1 MIMSKN
7 LHPIAWILPIIV
19 GTIFCIIIAITYYYR
34 IHIHEKTM
42 RQNTILFEEI
52 DRAFPNTLQSD
63 VLKKI
68 AKYLRRARYISE
80 VR

>member
-7 LHPIAWILPIIV
+7 LHPIGWILPIIV
-19 GTIFCIIIAITYYYR
+19 GTIFCIIISITYYYR

>member
-1 MIMSKN
+1 MGKN
-7 LHPIAWILPIIV
+7 SHPIAWILPIIV
-19 GTIFCIIIAITYYYR
+19 GIIFCIMIAITYYYR
-34 IHIHEKTM
+34 SSIHEKTM
-42 RQNTILFEEI
+42 EQNAILFEEI
-52 DRAFPNTLQSD
+52 DTAFPNTLQSN